1 MNEIGKALKKAKN
14 RPCCRRT
21 IWSMISFLKNSKLTS
36 FDFVKIKTKTL
47 AKTRCNFLS
56 NLLGFSRILVQ
67 KVYLY
72 TKGKKTSITNQKLQG
87 QLWSNLCRLIDVR
100 TKFQNFKSSKFLIKN
115 CCIIPV
121 GFGCIYLKCTYL
133 QCV

>member
-1 MNEIGKALKKAKN
+1 MGKALKKAKN
-14 RPCCRRT
+14 RPCYRRT
-21 IWSMISFLKNSKLTS
+21 IWSMISLIKNSKLTS
-36 FDFVKIKTKTL
+36 FDFVKIKKKTL
-47 AKTRCNFLS
+47 AKIWRNFLS

-67 KVYLY
+67 KVDPY

-87 QLWSNLCRLIDVR
+87 QLWSNLCRLIHIR
-100 TKFQNFKSSKFLIKN
+100 TKFRNFKSSKCFIKN

-121 GFGCIYLKCTYL
+121 GFGSIYLKCTYL